1 MLAILLMALM
11 EERGADRRLAETP
24 RGSLLAYTLTP
35 TIYVTIVSGHMET
48 EHADALLAFSEAR
61 VRGRRGQKL
70 RVFHDWV
77 EMTGYESQ
85 CRQRLTSWAVANLDA
100 FDEMHIAQR
109 SKLVAMGVQVANLA
123 LGGLITPY
131 TDRTAVEIALRRAVD
146 GRASMRP

>member
-1 MLAILLMALM
+1 MALM
-11 EERGADRRLAETP
+11 EERGAERRLAETP

-48 EHADALLAFSEAR
+48 AHADALLAFSEAR
-61 VRGRRGQKL
+61 VRGRRDQKL

-85 CRQRLTSWAVANLDA
+85 CRQRLTNWAVNNLDA
-100 FDEMHIAQR
+100 FAEMHLAQR
-109 SKLVAMGVQVANLA
+109 SKIVAMGVQVANIA
-123 LGGLITPY
+123 LGGLIRTY
-131 TDRTAVEIALRRAVD
+131 TDRAAVEVALRRAVD